1 MNVILFKIKHFI
13 RNSAGASAMEYCLLL
28 AGIALLVVV
37 SLPNLGSNMNKGFNS
52 ANLAMGQSKG
62 PNPGNNPG
70 PVDDGNGKNND
81 NRGNGG
87 DGKNKDN
94 HGNPGKGKKHI
105 PRI

>member
-1 MNVILFKIKHFI
+1 
-13 RNSAGASAMEYCLLL
+13 MEYCLLL
-28 AGIALLVVV
+28 AGIALLIVV

-52 ANLAMGQSKG
+52 ANLAMGQSNG

-70 PVDDGNGKNND
+70 PASDPGNNPGPADDGNGKNND

-94 HGNPGKGKKHI
+94 HGNPGKGNKHK